1 MLIRVSIRSKY
12 NITSRRPFQHV
23 GFEICRQMLD
33 LADGGN
39 TALSANRWPPA
50 LFAAMKYNISLL
62 HEQQLQPGAAS

>member
-1 MLIRVSIRSKY
+1 
-12 NITSRRPFQHV
+12 
-23 GFEICRQMLD
+23 MLD

-62 HEQQLQPGAAS
+62 HEQQLQPGAASWHPQSE